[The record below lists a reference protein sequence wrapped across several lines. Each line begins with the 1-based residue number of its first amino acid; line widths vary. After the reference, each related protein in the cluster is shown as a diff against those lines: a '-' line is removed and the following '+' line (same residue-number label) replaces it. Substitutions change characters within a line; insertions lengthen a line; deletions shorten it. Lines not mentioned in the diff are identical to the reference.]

1 MISVS
6 QELSWITLQNM
17 LITFFDLY
25 QPVGKNKTMRDIH
38 FRAIITPKNQI
49 IDEKWILDE

>member
-17 LITFFDLY
+17 LINFFDLY

-49 IDEKWILDE
+49 IDKKWILDE

>member
-38 FRAIITPKNQI
+38 FRTIITPKNQI
-49 IDEKWILDE
+49 IDKKWILDE